1 LRNRSF
7 AVEEFGDLHAEVTL
21 TDDLLNRVSKAF
33 LDSPIAH
40 IQNGVLEKTK
50 HLSLYRDDCL
60 TTASLHADQFNEAD
74 VTSMF
79 ETARPVARLRLLVMP
94 GSCAQV
100 GPFSKSGP
108 KRRPD
113 DRSKDGQYGFCQTD
127 SSGR

>member
-60 TTASLHADQFNEAD
+60 TTADQFNEAD

-79 ETARPVARLRLLVMP
+79 ETARRAIAAVGDARIMRTGRAIFEVW
-94 GSCAQV
+94 
-100 GPFSKSGP
+100 P
-108 KRRPD
+108 KAATGRP
-113 DRSKDGQYGFCQTD
+113 
-127 SSGR
+127 